1 MGFKLL
7 VKDKIKNGGIH
18 FPDDGQDWIAYIAML
33 KK

>member
-7 VKDKIKNGGIH
+7 LKDKIKNGGIH
-18 FPDDGQDWIAYIAML
+18 FPDGQDWIAYIAML